1 MAETVSWDGLRELAE
16 FRAEKGCAI
25 SFYLD
30 LDPRTAPTAG
40 DRAARMSALLTGG
53 RGQGEKK
60 NPGLTHD
67 QRRALK
73 QDFSRIREYFTNEFQ
88 RDGAHGAAI
97 FSAGMDNVWRPRALI
112 ESVPDRVRAGRA
124 FPLAPLVPL
133 VGRGEGAIVAFVS
146 RERGELFRLRAGRL
160 DEVVDR
166 TDDVPGRHD
175 QGGWSQAR
183 FQRHIEKL
191 VAEHLKEVAEE
202 LDRQVRGMRSPKGI
216 VVSSGGMGGEFE
228 EIVSNG
234 TKHAVVG
241 WTSADAHHASA
252 KELLELTSPILDSAR
267 AKEEAALIDRWREEA
282 GRGGRAASG
291 WAEVLEA
298 ASDARV
304 EVLLYEEGADHE
316 AGQCPACGRLPVSGG
331 QCPLDGTETD
341 RRDDGLDLTV
351 HQTVAHGG
359 TVWAVTAD
367 EDLGPAGGIGA
378 LLRYGAPRAGPPR
391 RPRSRMPGPA

>member
-30 LDPRTAPTAG
+30 LDPRTTPTAS
-40 DRAARMSALLTGG
+40 DAATRISALLTD
-53 RGQGEKK
+53 GERHAET
-60 NPGLTHD
+60 NNRGLTHD
-67 QRRALK
+67 QRLALK
-73 QDFSRIREYFTNEFQ
+73 QDFSRIRDYFTNEFQ

-112 ESVPDRVRAGRA
+112 ESVPDRVRVGRE
-124 FPLAPLVPL
+124 FHLAPLVPL
-133 VGRGEGAIVAFVS
+133 VGRGEGAIVAFVA
-146 RERGELFRLRAGRL
+146 RERGQLFRLRAGRL
-160 DEVVDR
+160 DEILDR
-166 TDDVPGRHD
+166 TDDVPGRHE

-202 LDRQVRGMRSPKGI
+202 LDRRVRRMRSPKVI
-216 VVSSGGMGGEFE
+216 VVSSEETRSEFE
-228 EIVSNG
+228 ELVSSA
-234 TKHAVVG
+234 TKSALVG
-241 WTSADAHHASA
+241 WTSADAHASA
-252 KELLELTSPILDSAR
+252 QKLLELTSPILDAAR

-282 GRGGRAASG
+282 GRGGRAAAG
-291 WAEVLEA
+291 WADVLEA

-304 EVLLYEEGADHE
+304 EVLLYEEGTDHE
-316 AGQCPACGRLPVSGG
+316 AWQCPACGRLSVTGG

-341 RRDDGLDLTV
+341 RRDDGLDLTE

-359 TVWAVTAD
+359 TVWAVTAH
-367 EDLGPAGGIGA
+367 EDLGPAEGVGA
-378 LLRYGAPRAGPPR
+378 LLRY
-391 RPRSRMPGPA
+391 

>member
-30 LDPRTAPTAG
+30 LDPRTTPTAS
-40 DRAARMSALLTGG
+40 DAATRISALLTD
-53 RGQGEKK
+53 GERHAET
-60 NPGLTHD
+60 NNRGLTHD
-67 QRRALK
+67 QRLALK
-73 QDFSRIREYFTNEFQ
+73 QDFSRIRDYFTNEFQ

-112 ESVPDRVRAGRA
+112 ESVPDRVRVGRE
-124 FPLAPLVPL
+124 FHLAPLVPL
-133 VGRGEGAIVAFVS
+133 VGRGEGAIVAFVA
-146 RERGELFRLRAGRL
+146 RQRGQLFRLRAGRL
-160 DEVVDR
+160 DEILDR
-166 TDDVPGRHD
+166 TDDVPGRHE

-202 LDRQVRGMRSPKGI
+202 LDRRVRRMRSPKVI
-216 VVSSGGMGGEFE
+216 VVSSEETRSEFE
-228 EIVSNG
+228 ELVSSA
-234 TKHAVVG
+234 TKSALVG
-241 WTSADAHHASA
+241 WTSADAHASA
-252 KELLELTSPILDSAR
+252 QKLLELTSPILDAAR

-282 GRGGRAASG
+282 GRGGRAAAG
-291 WAEVLEA
+291 WADVLEA

-304 EVLLYEEGADHE
+304 EVLLYEEGTDHE
-316 AGQCPACGRLPVSGG
+316 AWQCPACGRLSVTGG

-341 RRDDGLDLTV
+341 RRDDGLDLTE

-359 TVWAVTAD
+359 TVWAVTAH
-367 EDLGPAGGIGA
+367 EDLGPAEGVGA
-378 LLRYGAPRAGPPR
+378 LLRY
-391 RPRSRMPGPA
+391 

>member
-30 LDPRTAPTAG
+30 LDPKTTPTAG
-40 DRAARMSALLTGG
+40 DAATRVSSLLAD
-53 RGQGEKK
+53 GERHAEA
-60 NPGLTHD
+60 NNRGLTHD
-67 QRRALK
+67 QRVALK
-73 QDFSRIREYFTNEFQ
+73 QDFTRIRDYFADEFQ
-88 RDGAHGAAI
+88 RDGAHGAAV

-112 ESVPDRVRAGRA
+112 ESVPDRVRVGRE
-124 FPLAPLVPL
+124 FHLAPLVPL
-133 VGRGEGAIVAFVS
+133 VGRGEGAIVALVG
-146 RERGELFRLRAGRL
+146 RERGELFRLHSGRL
-160 DEVVDR
+160 EEIVDR

-183 FQRHIEKL
+183 FQRHTEKL

-202 LDRQVRGMRSPKGI
+202 LDRRVRRMHAPKVI
-216 VVSSGGMGGEFE
+216 VVSSEEVRAEFE
-228 EIVSNG
+228 ELVSSE
-234 TKHAVVG
+234 TKSAIVG
-241 WTSADAHHASA
+241 WTSADAHASPR
-252 KELLELTSPILDSAR
+252 ELLDLTSPILDAAR
-267 AKEEAALIDRWREEA
+267 ARHEASLLERWREGA

-291 WAEVLEA
+291 WTETLEA

-316 AGQCPACGRLPVSGG
+316 AWQCAACGRLSVTGG

-341 RRDDGLDLTV
+341 RRDDGLDLTM

-359 TVWAVTAD
+359 TVWAVTAH
-367 EDLGPAGGIGA
+367 EDLGPVEGVAA
-378 LLRYGAPRAGPPR
+378 LLRY
-391 RPRSRMPGPA
+391 

>member
-30 LDPRTAPTAG
+30 LDPRTTPTAS
-40 DRAARMSALLTGG
+40 DAATRISALLTD
-53 RGQGEKK
+53 GERHAET
-60 NPGLTHD
+60 NNRGLTHD
-67 QRRALK
+67 QRLALK
-73 QDFSRIREYFTNEFQ
+73 QDFSRIRDYFTNEFQ

-112 ESVPDRVRAGRA
+112 ESVPDRVRVGRE
-124 FPLAPLVPL
+124 FHLAPLVPL
-133 VGRGEGAIVAFVS
+133 VGRGEGAIVAFVA
-146 RERGELFRLRAGRL
+146 RERGQLFRLRAGRL
-160 DEVVDR
+160 DEILDR
-166 TDDVPGRHD
+166 TDDVPGRHE

-202 LDRQVRGMRSPKGI
+202 LDRRVRRMRSPKVI
-216 VVSSGGMGGEFE
+216 VVSSEETRSEFE
-228 EIVSNG
+228 ELVSSA
-234 TKHAVVG
+234 TKSALVG
-241 WTSADAHHASA
+241 WTSADAHASA
-252 KELLELTSPILDSAR
+252 QKLLELTSPILDAAR

-282 GRGGRAASG
+282 GRGGRAAAG
-291 WAEVLEA
+291 WADVLEA

-304 EVLLYEEGADHE
+304 EVLLYEEGTDHE
-316 AGQCPACGRLPVSGG
+316 AWQCPACGRLSATGG

-341 RRDDGLDLTV
+341 RRDDGLDLTE

-359 TVWAVTAD
+359 TVWAVTAH
-367 EDLGPAGGIGA
+367 EDLGPAEGVAA
-378 LLRYGAPRAGPPR
+378 LLRY
-391 RPRSRMPGPA
+391 